1 MHGILLRMDLL
12 RTTALLLAAATM
24 ASPAMATVLYK
35 SVSPTGV
42 VEFSDVPPAGNARL
56 VEQREIGASGISAP
70 SGLTPASAIST
81 AAATVV
87 QTSPLAMESL
97 IADEAVARASAQVDL
112 AEHAL
117 AMARQGLWSPRDGL
131 HLRSPGRTAADEQR
145 VEYYKRGVLAARQ
158 MLMDVLKERLAS
170 K

>member
-1 MHGILLRMDLL
+1 MDLL

-56 VEQREIGASGISAP
+56 VEQREIGASGIPSA
-70 SGLTPASAIST
+70 SGITPASAIST
-81 AAATVV
+81 AAATV
-87 QTSPLAMESL
+87 QTSPVAMDAL

-131 HLRSPGRTAADEQR
+131 HLRSPGRTAGDEQR

-158 MLMDVLKERLAS
+158 MLMDVLKERLAA